1 MKNNSAAKSI
11 IVLVAICAFIAA
23 AMAGVNM
30 LTKDRINQNQIGKEQ
45 IALKEVVKDN
55 ADFEKIENL
64 DQLPSSVVAVY
75 RDLDGEGIAMLLSA
89 KGYDASNPI
98 SIAVG
103 FDNDGNIEGVYVI
116 SATGETKGIG
126 SKVNN
131 SSFLNQFI
139 GKSDVGEVD
148 TISGATIS
156 SSAFKQA
163 IADACEVFAR
173 VAESEAQND

>member
-1 MKNNSAAKSI
+1 MKNNGAFKSI

-30 LTKDRINQNQIGKEQ
+30 MTLDRILENKIKKEQ
-45 IALKEVVKDN
+45 QALDEVLKDN
-55 ADFEKIENL
+55 GGFEKLENI
-64 DQLPSSVVAVY
+64 DDLPQSVVAIY
-75 RDLDGEGIAMLLSA
+75 RDLDGEGIAMVLSA

-103 FDNDGNIEGVYVI
+103 FDNDGNIEKCHVI

-126 SKVNN
+126 SKVTDA
-131 SSFLNQFI
+131 SFLAQFS
-139 GKSDVGEVD
+139 GKKDTYGVD

-156 SSAFKQA
+156 SSAFSDA
-163 IADACEVFAR
+163 IADACEAFAR
-173 VAESEAQND
+173 IAESEVAE

>member
-1 MKNNSAAKSI
+1 
-11 IVLVAICAFIAA
+11 
-23 AMAGVNM
+23 
-30 LTKDRINQNQIGKEQ
+30 
-45 IALKEVVKDN
+45 
-55 ADFEKIENL
+55 
-64 DQLPSSVVAVY
+64 VAVY

-126 SKVNN
+126 SKVKN
-131 SSFLNQFI
+131 SSFLDQFV
-139 GKSDVGEVD
+139 GKSDVDEVD

-156 SSAFKQA
+156 SNGVHYGVYAALEQFK
-163 IADACEVFAR
+163 EVGG
-173 VAESEAQND
+173 VN